1 MRDLLLLLLWISLI
15 ALLVA
20 GIVGA
25 FLWRRV
31 RRLVVSG
38 GGFWQT
44 LREVPLA
51 LVVFIDLLDLG
62 LETFSAP
69 IIWLILR
76 RLGLTALREVATV
89 EAIIPFTGPLPTM
102 TICWLLARLR
112 KDGLPLLGRGKAAL
126 PGTIEAEQVAPG
138 KWQARPERQD

>member
-112 KDGLPLLGRGKAAL
+112 KQGQPLLGRRDAL
-126 PGTIEAEQVAPG
+126 ASGAIQTEQVTPG
-138 KWQARPERQD
+138 RWHARP